1 MQEPT
6 IPHVPRIP
14 GLLEDNQLAVCQ
26 NGVTMEYNKD
36 LTLRLKK
43 VEGQLHG
50 VLKML
55 EDKRSCV
62 DIIQQL
68 QAAQSAI
75 SSTNQMIIRQY
86 LSQCLKDGINNSD
99 QENINEISKLFS
111 LLEIKE

>member
-1 MQEPT
+1 
-6 IPHVPRIP
+6 
-14 GLLEDNQLAVCQ
+14 LAVCQ

-55 EDKRSCV
+55 EDRRNCV

-75 SSTNQMIIRQY
+75 SSTNQLIIRQY
-86 LSQCLKDGINNSD
+86 LSQCLKEGINNSD
-99 QENINEISKLFS
+99 LEKINELSKLFS